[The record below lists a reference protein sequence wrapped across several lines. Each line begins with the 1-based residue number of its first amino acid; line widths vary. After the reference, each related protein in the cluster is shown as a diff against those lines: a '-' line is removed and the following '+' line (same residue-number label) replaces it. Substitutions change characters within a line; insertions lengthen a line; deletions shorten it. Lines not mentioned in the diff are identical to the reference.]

1 MNITPEELQDIY
13 DDYERW
19 KAHRPFDVCME
30 SYLKERE
37 QEVKAKLY
45 DEWVAG
51 RSAGNAETPNSEGQA
66 TAHRAILAG
75 EPL

>member
-1 MNITPEELQDIY
+1 MLTPARLKEIHN
-13 DDYERW
+13 DYERW
-19 KAHRPFDVCME
+19 KAHRPFDVSME